1 MLRLNKMTRKS
12 GSSAL
17 LIGLNVL
24 LVLLLAGPLAG
35 VALAG
40 PEKVAICHLDDEG
53 NYNPISVSER
63 ALKAHL
69 GHGDKVVGVDMD
81 ANCHPL
87 DSDGDT
93 VPDAV
98 DNCVHIAN
106 AGQEDRYGSSTGDA
120 CEDLDGDG
128 TLDVDETHFCLSI
141 DGVLLKSRGLARCI
155 STTSSGTDPNV
166 AVSNGDNSGSDFYG
180 AFAGWYPGGFNYSGN
195 GLHSTAVGDS
205 SRAITQYG
213 FNNSAIAIDGGLV
226 HITYSG
232 GGSYGEYHVNTGGN
246 NIATAIGHNSYA
258 TMVDTSNSTATSI
271 TGGGAYVSYSNNAT
285 AFAESGGEV
294 NLYGSDNSSGR
305 AENGGLVLVNP
316 GTNNSATASGAQSAA
331 VISDANNSSTTAT
344 GDGAVAVAYGGSNNS
359 ATATGDGAYAEASGG
374 NNNSATSTGVYTC
387 AGNGDDNE
395 VAVDEDLCN
404 YNH

>member
-24 LVLLLAGPLAG
+24 LVLLLAGPLSG
-35 VALAG
+35 VAFAG

-87 DSDGDT
+87 DSDGDG
-93 VPDAV
+93 VQDVA
-98 DNCVHIAN
+98 DNCVDIAN
-106 AGQEDRYGSSTGDA
+106 PGQEDRYGSSAGDA

-141 DGVLLKSRGLARCI
+141 DGVLLESRGLARCI
-155 STTSSGTDPNV
+155 SSASTGTDPNV
-166 AVSNGDNSGSDFYG
+166 AVSNGDNSGNSHDG
-180 AFAGWYPGGFNYSGN
+180 AFAGWSSGGYSSPGN
-195 GLHSTAVGDS
+195 GLHATAIGNNST
-205 SRAITQYG
+205 AITQLG
-213 FNNSAIAIDGGLV
+213 FNNSAIAIDGGFV
-226 HITYSG
+226 QITYNSG
-232 GGSYGEYHVNTGGN
+232 SAYGEVIVHTGGN

-258 TMVDTSNSTATSI
+258 TMVDTSNSTATGI
-271 TGGGAYVSYSNNAT
+271 TGGGAQVGYSNNAT
-285 AFAESGGEV
+285 AFAESGGWVYLSGGE
-294 NLYGSDNSSGR
+294 NSSGR
-305 AENGGLVLVNP
+305 AENGGQVAVYGN
-316 GTNNSATASGAQSAA
+316 NNSGTASGAGSFAY
-331 VISDANNSSTTAT
+331 VSGSNNSATAT
-344 GDGAVAVAYGGSNNS
+344 GDGAVAVAAEGSNNS
-359 ATATGDGAYAEASGG
+359 ATATGDGAYAEASNG

-404 YNH
+404 Y